1 MNSLIAVVQAGGL
14 GTRMRELTDDKI
26 PKPMLRLNG
35 KPMIEWQIEAVARYG
50 IKDFVLIIGHLGEQI
65 KEYFGDG
72 AKWGIRISYIE
83 EIEPL
88 GSAGSLYYLNEHL
101 ANDYLLIFGDVMF
114 DIDIDR
120 LMKFHR
126 DKQSDITLVSHP
138 NSHPY
143 DSDLLVVDKSEKVIG
158 IIGKKEV
165 RGECYQN
172 LVNSGI
178 SVFSRSVLEDLDE
191 AVKTDWERNVVKGHI
206 DEGKVFAYRTSEYI
220 KDAGTPE
227 RYRIASKEQAEGLWE
242 KRNLSRKQKCIF
254 LDRDGTINKHV
265 GLVDNPDQIELYPDV
280 VQAIK
285 LINSSGYLAIVVTN
299 QPVVARGLC
308 SEDDVRNINARV
320 EVLLGENG
328 AYLDDIVFCPH
339 HPDKGYPEEN
349 PDYKIKCNCRK
360 PAIGMIKNMEYK
372 YNIDLSS
379 SYMVG
384 DTTVDI
390 QTGINAGMPTVL
402 LKTGEAGNDGK
413 YDAEPN
419 IKADTLLDAILKILQ
434 EED

>member
-83 EIEPL
+83 EKEPL

-101 ANDYLLIFGDVMF
+101 ADDYLLIFGDVMF

-178 SVFSRSVLEDLDE
+178 SVFSRSVLEDWDE

-265 GLVDNPDQIELYPDV
+265 GLVDDPDQIELYPDV

-285 LINSSGYLAIVVTN
+285 LINSSGYLAIVITN

-413 YDAEPN
+413 YDTEPN